1 MGLCDGRTVI
11 ITGAARG
18 LGRAYAL
25 AFAAEGANV
34 VVNDIGTSLR
44 RRARYQCGRRV
55 VAEIKAAGGKALA
68 NYEDITDWDAA
79 KRIVDAAVAEF
90 GDLHVV
96 VNNAGIVRDRMFV
109 SATLEEWD
117 ATMHVHLRGHFCLSR
132 HAVDYWRGKQ
142 KAGTNPD
149 ARIINTSSGAGFRA
163 RLRRR
168 PIRQPKGGIA
178 SLTLVQAAELGRY
191 GITANALAPS
201 ARTRMTEQA
210 FAEKM
215 ATEGQSLRRDGPGQH
230 RADRRVAGIGGIA
243 HVTGCVFEL
252 EGGKI
257 MLEDGWRE
265 GPVVDARRALGP
277 GGCWR
282 CGGQAARRARSAA
295 QSVGDRLM
303 EFSFTEEQEDDRG
316 DGQGLLRENAT
327 SERTRK
333 AMANDGIDREL
344 WRTSAPNSASPA
356 SACPKRWAA
365 RGWAWWNL
373 PSLPKRLARRWRRS
387 RCSAWPRPR
396 ARLRRAAAMRTEG
409 GVAASADL
417 RRSDRRLRRRADAG
431 FEDGGRLTGVIDP
444 VPHGAVADVFVFVSP
459 GKGAGSCAP
468 MRRGSASRAHHDGP
482 DTALRTVTLDKAL
495 PNRWPMPARRLPP
508 SIRAAGYALPPKHW
522 AARRKRLT
530 ARSPMP
536 RNACSSAARSAR
548 SRPTSTGW
556 PT

>member
-25 AFAAEGANV
+25 AFGAEGANV
-34 VVNDIGTSLR
+34 VVNDIGTSL
-44 RRARYQCGRRV
+44 AGEGRDTSAADDV

-109 SATLEEWD
+109 SATLDEWD

-149 ARIINTSSGAGFRA
+149 ARIINTSSGAGLQGSVA
-163 RLRRR
+163 
-168 PIRQPKGGIA
+168 QAAYSTAKGGIA

-215 ATEGQSLRRDGPGQH
+215 ATEGQSFDVMDP
-230 RADRRVAGIGGIA
+230 ANIA
-243 HVTGCVFEL
+243 PTVVWLGSGESSHVTGCVFEL

-265 GPVVDARRALGP
+265 GPVVDAG
-277 GGCWR
+277 
-282 CGGQAARRARSAA
+282 ARWDPED
-295 QSVGDRLM
+295 VG
-303 EFSFTEEQEDDRG
+303 
-316 DGQGLLRENAT
+316 
-327 SERTRK
+327 
-333 AMANDGIDREL
+333 
-344 WRTSAPNSASPA
+344 
-356 SACPKRWAA
+356 
-365 RGWAWWNL
+365 
-373 PSLPKRLARRWRRS
+373 
-387 RCSAWPRPR
+387 
-396 ARLRRAAAMRTEG
+396 
-409 GVAASADL
+409 
-417 RRSDRRLRRRADAG
+417 
-431 FEDGGRLTGVIDP
+431 
-444 VPHGAVADVFVFVSP
+444 GAVEKLLAERVPPRKVW
-459 GKGAGSCAP
+459 G
-468 MRRGSASRAHHDGP
+468 
-482 DTALRTVTLDKAL
+482 TA
-495 PNRWPMPARRLPP
+495 
-508 SIRAAGYALPPKHW
+508 
-522 AARRKRLT
+522 
-530 ARSPMP
+530 
-536 RNACSSAARSAR
+536 
-548 SRPTSTGW
+548 
-556 PT
+556 